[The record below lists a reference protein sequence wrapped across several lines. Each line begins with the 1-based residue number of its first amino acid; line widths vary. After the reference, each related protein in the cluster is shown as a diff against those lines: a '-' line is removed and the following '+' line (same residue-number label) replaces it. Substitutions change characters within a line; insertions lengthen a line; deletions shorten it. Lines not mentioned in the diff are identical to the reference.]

1 MLKWIVF
8 APLIGAIING
18 LFGRLFLARLGQRAT
33 EKLVGFIACASVGV
47 SAALAFR
54 VFLDLLNLP
63 EGQRRIPEHLFTWLK
78 VGSFQAD
85 FAYLLDPL
93 SGVYI
98 LFITGVGLLIHIY
111 AAGYMHGDPGYYRF
125 FCYLNLFMFMM
136 LTLVLADNL
145 LLLFV
150 GWEGVGLC
158 SYLLIGYYIKW
169 DVAGS
174 AAKKAFVMNRIGD
187 FGFMIATFLVFTTFG
202 TISFVTKTINGQE
215 VQSFLAQAASSPAV
229 AAGTFTAIALLF
241 FVGATGKSAQI
252 PLFTW
257 LPDAM
262 AGPTPVSAL
271 IHAATMVTAG
281 VYLVARCSP
290 VYLKSP
296 TAMAVVAVIGA
307 ATAIFAAT
315 IGIAQNDIKKVL
327 AYSTVSQL
335 GYMFLACGVGA
346 FVAGIFHVM
355 THAFF
360 KALLFLGSGS
370 VIHGMNNEQDM
381 RRMGGLKKYMQITY
395 STMFVGW
402 LAISGFPLMS
412 GFFSKDEILWRT
424 WSTGALPHN
433 WGKALWVVG
442 AITAVITAVYMTRL
456 MVMTFWGRERFT
468 DARDD
473 HHAGAGHAS
482 GGHGGAHGHHGRP
495 HESGWLMTV
504 PLIILAILSVFGGYV
519 GVPAA
524 LSMGRPNYFERFLKE
539 SVSQLEPATATHA
552 AAPPAAVMAQ
562 SEPQGATPAPESHG
576 AGATSGATSGATAQ
590 TTHEGGHDIGTE
602 RLFTAISSV
611 LALLG
616 LAFGLVFFKR
626 NPLWRA
632 PKLLEDKYRVDEF
645 YDATVVAPV
654 ENLSRDGL
662 WKVVD
667 VKIIDGLVNG
677 VARLFAALAGALR
690 YTQTGFA
697 RNYAAVILLG
707 AIIVIGY
714 FIVSIFGIRINI

>member
-1 MLKWIVF
+1 MLKFIVL

-18 LFGRLFLARLGQRAT
+18 LFGRRFLTLFGQKVT

-47 SAALAFR
+47 STLLAFMA
-54 VFLDLLNLP
+54 FFNKLLPMP
-63 EGQRRIPEHLFTWLK
+63 EGQRRIEEPFFTWIK
-78 VGSFQAD
+78 VGGFQAD

-98 LFITGVGLLIHIY
+98 LFVTGVGLLIHIY
-111 AAGYMHGDPGYYRF
+111 ATGYMHGDPGYYRF

-169 DVAGS
+169 DVAGA
-174 AAKKAFVMNRIGD
+174 AAKKAFIMNRIGD

-202 TISFVTKTINGQE
+202 TISFVAKNIDGRDIP
-215 VQSFLAQAASSPAV
+215 SFLTQAASPAV
-229 AAGTFTAIALLF
+229 AVGTLTAIALLF

-252 PLFTW
+252 PLLTW

-281 VYLVARCSP
+281 VYLVARCSA
-290 VYLKSP
+290 VFVKAP

-315 IGIAQNDIKKVL
+315 IGLAQNDIKKVL

-346 FVAGIFHVM
+346 FIAGIFHVM

-381 RRMGGLKKYMQITY
+381 RRMGGLRKYMPITCW
-395 STMFVGW
+395 TMVFGW
-402 LAISGFPLMS
+402 LAISGFPLLS

-424 WSTGALPHN
+424 WSTEALPHN
-433 WGKALWVVG
+433 WGKVLWVVA
-442 AITAVITAVYMTRL
+442 AITAVITAIYMTRL
-456 MVMTFWGRERFT
+456 MVMTFWSSERF
-468 DARDD
+468 REPHDD
-473 HHAGAGHAS
+473 HHAESGPGHAS
-482 GGHGGAHGHHGRP
+482 GGRGDDHGRHGRP
-495 HESGWLMTV
+495 HESGWLMTM
-504 PLIILAILSVFGGYV
+504 PLIILAMLSIAGGYV

-524 LSMGRPNYFERFLKE
+524 LGGSNQFENFLKPAIAE
-539 SVSQLEPATATHA
+539 FEPTTATHNGV
-552 AAPPAAVMAQ
+552 APAPVMAQ
-562 SEPQGATPAPESHG
+562 AESHG
-576 AGATSGATSGATAQ
+576 AVAGAQAA
-590 TTHEGGHDIGTE
+590 HEGAHDVEAE
-602 RLFTAISSV
+602 RLFTGISSA

-616 LAFGLVFFKR
+616 LAFGLIFFKR

-645 YDATVVAPV
+645 YDATVVGPV

-667 VKIIDGLVNG
+667 VKIIDGFVNG

-714 FIVSIFGIRINI
+714 FIVSFFGIHINI